1 MLSKLHQHNTFL
13 ENMPRTLRHEI
24 NNPLNTLS
32 TSLQNLAEENPEVQD
47 SKYLASAQR
56 GVTRIGTIV
65 QNLADAANLEESL
78 EAEELEIVDLNQL
91 LENYVANCSISHKT
105 CEFVYRGP
113 GHPVFAEVSDFRIEQ
128 LLDKIIDNA
137 IDFHRS
143 NSPIR
148 VQLDTHRGACQITVA
163 NRGPTLPAKAEA
175 SLFDSMVSHRGPQNR
190 LHFGLG
196 LYVVRII
203 AEAHGGFVRAMNLAD
218 GSGVAI
224 MVQLPRVQ
232 SDTHTGQH
240 RIIPEARMGGV

>member
-56 GVTRIGTIV
+56 GVARIGSIV

-78 EAEELEIVDLNQL
+78 VAEELEIVDIDQL
-91 LENYVANCSISHKT
+91 LRSYVTNCRLTHPD

-113 GHPVFAEVSDFRIEQ
+113 GHSVYAEVADYRIEQ
-128 LLDKIIDNA
+128 LLDKIVDNA
-137 IDFHRS
+137 IDFHRA

-148 VQLDTHRGACQITVA
+148 VQLDTHREYLQITVA
-163 NRGPTLPAKAEA
+163 NRGPTLPARAES

-203 AEAHGGFVRAMNLAD
+203 AEYHGGFVRALNLAD
-218 GSGVAI
+218 NSGVAI
-224 MVQLPRVQ
+224 MVQLPAVEAQRNQ
-232 SDTHTGQH
+232 QIQE
-240 RIIPEARMGGV
+240 RIIPDAAAR